1 MFENNDDD
9 EYDSVLDRI
18 KDHFDQ
24 YKTVYISVGVI
35 ALSIGVGIA
44 IGKKID
50 VADTGQELIVK
61 AKSISDSPIINNSTI
76 TQNNFQGHLSKI
88 VRCIETGEIWDS
100 ITSAAEDLGVSRQNL
115 VKAIHGE
122 RQIAEN
128 MHFEIIGLGSRS

>member
-1 MFENNDDD
+1 MFENNDD

-50 VADTGQELIVK
+50 VHNLPTNT
-61 AKSISDSPIINNSTI
+61 ISDSTNAIINNGSLI
-76 TQNNFQGHLSKI
+76 QNNFQGRLSKI
-88 VRCIETGEIWDS
+88 VRCVETGEIWTS
-100 ITSAAEDLGVSRQNL
+100 IRETADELGVTPNEVSRVINGH
-115 VKAIHGE
+115 ASDIHGL
-122 RQIAEN
+122 
-128 MHFEIIGLGSRS
+128 HFEVLGLRSAK

>member
-1 MFENNDDD
+1 MFENNDED

-18 KDHFDQ
+18 RDHFDQ
-24 YKTVYISVGVI
+24 YKTVYISAGVI
-35 ALSIGVGIA
+35 ALSIGVGII

-61 AKSISDSPIINNSTI
+61 AKSISNSPIINNSTI

-100 ITSAAEDLGVSRQNL
+100 ISSAAEDLGVSRANL
-115 VKAIHGE
+115 SKVINGTKPDYLG
-122 RQIAEN
+122 Q
-128 MHFEIIGLGSRS
+128 HFEIIGLGSRN